1 MRDTL
6 PEQLAVGTTGRF
18 WAVVDGIPRTPEMHS
33 SIRRNDEGFWVAEI
47 EGRLTADGGSEDEQ
61 TFPDSMVGV
70 ARGGTFYLSDRRRWK
85 DLRPGMGQSLHI
97 VQLFYETIVTRV
109 DLNSVEADGIVEA
122 EVIFPN
128 QYVWARYERP
138 EWRRRS
144 ADDPLG
150 KGVSLDFAPVEE
162 TKVDLHDGFTLTVK
176 PTWWSDWDIEQL
188 TIGAGLSLALSSAD
202 PVPTAR
208 YVRDF
213 EQMQDLIG
221 LCWSGRVIPL
231 PGAGRVNHSVEDA
244 GTFFSQPFFDPHH
257 GNLADLSTPF
267 PAIYLPDLG
276 GPPAFARWLELC
288 RDYRRATRGV
298 SEGLYVGAS
307 AETRLLNTVT
317 AISDWVGSHRRTPAW
332 TAVKHRNKEDDVRL
346 LVDHMLPRFESW
358 FGDGGQF
365 SARLWWDYNQLKHDP
380 GHAIDYTL
388 VSVFTSAARLLLIGD
403 LLDTVAGTTKPSKR
417 IADHYWQL
425 RDGVQEILQDPERC
439 RVTDARHKRHKRRHR
454 SGASRPAPKGD
465 T

>member
-1 MRDTL
+1 
-6 PEQLAVGTTGRF
+6 
-18 WAVVDGIPRTPEMHS
+18 MHG

-61 TFPDSMVGV
+61 AFPDSMVGV

-128 QYVWARYERP
+128 QYVWAHYERP

-176 PTWWSDWDIEQL
+176 PTWWFDWDIEQL

-208 YVRDF
+208 YVRNF

-267 PAIYLPDLG
+267 PAVYLPDLG

-317 AISDWVGSHRRTPAW
+317 AISYWVGSHRRTQAW
-332 TAVKHRNKEDDVRL
+332 TAVKHPERGGRRPPPGRPHAPKVRVMVWRRRSVQCSP
-346 LVDHMLPRFESW
+346 LVGLQPAEARPCSCDRLHARERVH
-358 FGDGGQF
+358 FG
-365 SARLWWDYNQLKHDP
+365 SPTPAHRRP
-380 GHAIDYTL
+380 AGHRHRHNETEQNASPTTTGSSETACRRSCRTL
-388 VSVFTSAARLLLIGD
+388 S
-403 LLDTVAGTTKPSKR
+403 VAG
-417 IADHYWQL
+417 
-425 RDGVQEILQDPERC
+425 
-439 RVTDARHKRHKRRHR
+439 
-454 SGASRPAPKGD
+454 
-465 T
+465 

>member
-1 MRDTL
+1 
-6 PEQLAVGTTGRF
+6 
-18 WAVVDGIPRTPEMHS
+18 
-33 SIRRNDEGFWVAEI
+33 
-47 EGRLTADGGSEDEQ
+47 
-61 TFPDSMVGV
+61 
-70 ARGGTFYLSDRRRWK
+70 
-85 DLRPGMGQSLHI
+85 
-97 VQLFYETIVTRV
+97 
-109 DLNSVEADGIVEA
+109 
-122 EVIFPN
+122 
-128 QYVWARYERP
+128 
-138 EWRRRS
+138 
-144 ADDPLG
+144 
-150 KGVSLDFAPVEE
+150 
-162 TKVDLHDGFTLTVK
+162 
-176 PTWWSDWDIEQL
+176 
-188 TIGAGLSLALSSAD
+188 
-202 PVPTAR
+202 
-208 YVRDF
+208 
-213 EQMQDLIG
+213 
-221 LCWSGRVIPL
+221 
-231 PGAGRVNHSVEDA
+231 
-244 GTFFSQPFFDPHH
+244 
-257 GNLADLSTPF
+257 LADLSTPF

-317 AISDWVGSHRRTPAW
+317 AISYWVGSHRRTQAW

-380 GHAIDYTL
+380 AHAIDYTL

-439 RVTDARHKRHKRRHR
+439 RVTDTRHKRHKRRHR

>member
-6 PEQLAVGTTGRF
+6 PEQLAVGTTGSF
-18 WAVVDGIPRTPEMHS
+18 WAVVDGIPRTPEMHG

-97 VQLFYETIVTRV
+97 VQLFYETI
-109 DLNSVEADGIVEA
+109 
-122 EVIFPN
+122 
-128 QYVWARYERP
+128 
-138 EWRRRS
+138 
-144 ADDPLG
+144 
-150 KGVSLDFAPVEE
+150 APVGE

-317 AISDWVGSHRRTPAW
+317 AISYWVGSHRRTHAW

-346 LVDHMLPRFESW
+346 LVDHMLTRFESW

-380 GHAIDYTL
+380 AHAIDYTL

-403 LLDTVAGTTKPSKR
+403 LLDTVAGTTKPNKR

-439 RVTDARHKRHKRRHR
+439 RVTDTRHKRHTRRQR